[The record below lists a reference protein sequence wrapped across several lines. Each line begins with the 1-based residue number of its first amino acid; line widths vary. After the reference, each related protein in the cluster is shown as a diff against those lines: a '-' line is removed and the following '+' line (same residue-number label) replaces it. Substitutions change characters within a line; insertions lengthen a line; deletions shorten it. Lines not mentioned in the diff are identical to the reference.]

1 MKNMVSIQLF
11 SLMKLQLQSGW
22 ILTLVSDRITPHIV
36 RTFDFVLVCQKAL
49 LITEPSYIVARL
61 VMQAVRK
68 YVNPVGY
75 QELADRPR
83 DRWLNVYE

>member
-1 MKNMVSIQLF
+1 
-11 SLMKLQLQSGW
+11 
-22 ILTLVSDRITPHIV
+22 
-36 RTFDFVLVCQKAL
+36 
-49 LITEPSYIVARL
+49 
-61 VMQAVRK
+61 MQAVRK